1 MTAVKPD
8 IALELHNR
16 GYRATPQRLSIYD
29 AIWSAGDHPTA
40 GQIHE
45 CAIKRDPTI
54 SLATVYK
61 TLQLFTNIGLVRE
74 MAFRDDSTRYDPVV
88 DSHINL
94 VCSKCGRVEDF
105 NYEEIEGLAAA
116 IRSRVDFLV
125 SSQSLEVYGICS
137 ECRNSS

>member
-1 MTAVKPD
+1 MTAAKPD
-8 IALELHNR
+8 IAMELHNK

-29 AIWSAGDHPTA
+29 AIWSAGDHPTVA
-40 GQIHE
+40 QIHE

-94 VCSKCGRVEDF
+94 VCSKCGGVEDF
-105 NYEEIEGLAAA
+105 KYEEIDGLAAA
-116 IRSRVDFLV
+116 IRSRANFLV

-137 ECRNSS
+137 KCRNSS